1 MKHIIYVST
10 TMEEEDFKEYLPHWK
25 VALNPSNQN
34 FHNKLI
40 RSIAINNRVDVI
52 SIRPFS
58 KTMCDIKKLPAYNKT
73 IDSISWHYVEINRSR
88 FKKIINGQRHVNRL
102 MNSLIQD
109 DSIIIIDTINPAV
122 VHFAKNA
129 LKGRDNPIIGVC
141 TDSPSNISGTNRS
154 YTTYLLKSAQVLSGT
169 IALTDELNEL
179 FNPNNKPSL
188 IMEGIV
194 EKSAKISQID
204 AKKPYFYF
212 GGALMKQYGIY
223 QLIEAFK
230 EINEEYKDLQLYVA
244 GHHANYDELNKL
256 IDGNNNIHLLGLLPL
271 DKVYGYEKESVANI
285 NPRPFSEDLDRYSI
299 PSKTIEYLTSGVP
312 TISVK
317 NSKLQKIFPE
327 EVVWAKSASKEDL
340 KDAMIKVLTQTEE
353 QRKAYGE
360 KARNKVYELYSLTTI
375 NKKLNLFFDEIKG

>member
-1 MKHIIYVST
+1 
-10 TMEEEDFKEYLPHWK
+10 MEENDFKAYLPHWK

-40 RSIAINNRVDVI
+40 RAMAINNRVDVI

-73 IDSISWHYVEINRSR
+73 IDSISWHYIEINRSR
-88 FKKIINGQRHVNRL
+88 FKKIINGQTHVNRL
-102 MNSLIQD
+102 VNSLIQD
-109 DSIIIIDTINPAV
+109 DTIVVIDTINPAV

-129 LKGRDNPIIGVC
+129 LKGRKNPIIGVC

-169 IALTDELNEL
+169 IALTDELNDL
-179 FNPNNKPSL
+179 FNPNKKPSL

-194 EKSAKISQID
+194 EKPAKIEKTD
-204 AKKPYFYF
+204 AIKPYFYF

-223 QLIEAFK
+223 QLIEAFN
-230 EINEEYKDLQLYVA
+230 EINLDYPDLQLYVA
-244 GHHANYDELNKL
+244 GHHANYDELNKV
-256 IDGNNNIHLLGLLPL
+256 INNNKNVHLLGLLSL
-271 DKVYGYEKESVANI
+271 DKVYGYERESVANI
-285 NPRPFSEDLDRYSI
+285 NPRPFSEDLDRFSI

-317 NSKLQKIFPE
+317 NTKLQKIFSE
-327 EVVWAKSASKEDL
+327 EIVWAKSASKDDL

-353 QRKAYGE
+353 QRKAYSE
-360 KARNKVYELYSLTTI
+360 AAKSKVYELYSLNAI
-375 NKKLNLFFDEIKG
+375 NKRLNLFFDDIIK